1 MNKFKKISI
10 SILAI
15 IAVIALIYSGYKVI
29 ARSTNEMLSEGNGLP
44 ASFPYVTYE
53 DLINENDTLCCG
65 KGIALIGASRTN
77 VISGGN
83 SQSEPYLT
91 MNDIG
96 KKLFSKTET
105 ASGDVTSDTFS
116 NPYSATTSYTYGHY
130 TESEKKSASPE
141 EAYILAE
148 ISENYPGND
157 STFYNVTNK
166 EYTGKMDEAYF
177 YNVYGDVIYGV
188 NIDKTS
194 GEPQDFVIKDK
205 DSGKYYY
212 VEVTDSGRFFPYTY
226 VQYAWWKTPA
236 GGSSDN
242 VESTALSREA
252 EAFEAY
258 INKVA
263 KRKR

>member
-1 MNKFKKISI
+1 MKKFKKISI

-77 VISGGN
+77 VTSGDN

-105 ASGDVTSDTFS
+105 ASGDV
-116 NPYSATTSYTYGHY
+116 
-130 TESEKKSASPE
+130 
-141 EAYILAE
+141 
-148 ISENYPGND
+148 
-157 STFYNVTNK
+157 
-166 EYTGKMDEAYF
+166 
-177 YNVYGDVIYGV
+177 
-188 NIDKTS
+188 
-194 GEPQDFVIKDK
+194 
-205 DSGKYYY
+205 
-212 VEVTDSGRFFPYTY
+212 
-226 VQYAWWKTPA
+226 
-236 GGSSDN
+236 
-242 VESTALSREA
+242 
-252 EAFEAY
+252 
-258 INKVA
+258 
-263 KRKR
+263 